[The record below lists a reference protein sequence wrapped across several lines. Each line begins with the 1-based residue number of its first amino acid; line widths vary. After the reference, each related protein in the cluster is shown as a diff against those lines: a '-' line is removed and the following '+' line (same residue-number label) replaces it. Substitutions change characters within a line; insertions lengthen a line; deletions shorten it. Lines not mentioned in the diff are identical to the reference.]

1 MGRRRKGMDREREK
15 RGRQGRK
22 QWGEEGKGRGGQ
34 RDVENWEDRGQ
45 GRSNAET
52 VLCPLSSCLAH
63 RPQKM
68 KTHQPVGHGRLSQ

>member
-34 RDVENWEDRGQ
+34 KDVEN
-45 GRSNAET
+45 
-52 VLCPLSSCLAH
+52 
-63 RPQKM
+63 
-68 KTHQPVGHGRLSQ
+68 